1 MNCPACS
8 NQLVEYK
15 AGDLM
20 IDICRDGCAGIWFDK
35 DELEAVDEG
44 KEPFPEELLQVL
56 RNANVVIDHSK
67 DRHCPKC
74 ANQVLAE
81 QYYDSTGQVAI
92 DTCMTCGGHWLDTG
106 ELKSVRQDNTEGA
119 KRDEAINN
127 YMQRNKE
134 RIKKI
139 DSSHRVKS
147 IFKLLF

>member
-8 NQLVEYK
+8 KQLVEYK
-15 AGDLM
+15 AGSLM

-44 KEPFPEELLQVL
+44 KEPFPEDLLQVL
-56 RNANVVIDHSK
+56 RNAKVVVDHSK

-74 ANQVLAE
+74 SNQLLVE
-81 QYYDSTGQVAI
+81 QYYDSSGQVAI

-106 ELKSVRQDNTEGA
+106 ELKSVRQDNTASAE
-119 KRDEAINN
+119 RDQAIEQ
-127 YMQRNKE
+127 YMSRNKE
-134 RIKKI
+134 RIKSI
-139 DSSHRVKS
+139 DAAHRVKS